1 MRTPRAPSNG
11 PRRAPDFGPN
21 KGTKMKTSFRQN
33 LLASTLLVGASA
45 LATPAWAQDTV
56 DPAAQPPSGP
66 VEAQPTPSV
75 SSEGEPVSTGQD
87 IIVTGSRI
95 PQPNLES
102 AAPVTVVSDQD
113 VKLTGATRIEDV
125 LNQLPSVG
133 AAQASGIAN
142 GASGTAELDLRYLGS
157 KRTLTLV
164 NGRRLMPGDPNST
177 TQAADVNVI
186 PAALVRRV
194 EVLTGGASS
203 VYGADAVAGVVNFIM
218 DTSFEGIRFDGNY
231 STYWHKQDNP
241 FVGRCQSVAASQ
253 QACAGRAIGDPI
265 HIRDMLENRRTAIGT
280 AQYPLPTGSTFDG
293 RALDGTVTIGAGF
306 DDGRGHA
313 VAYFGYRHVKPVL
326 QANRDFSACTIQNST
341 AGSPTCGGSAT
352 ANPGTAI
359 IFTGAGTS
367 TLAALGPGTITPN
380 AANIFNFAPLN
391 YFQRPDERYI
401 AGAFADYEISPMFK
415 PYMEFMFM
423 DDRTLAQIAP
433 SGDFGNTLT
442 INCDNPFMSTV
453 PGSGGAPGVSVFDV
467 VCATPNLIN
476 GFVGT
481 FPTAID
487 APYNPTPGA
496 APILFSNTVPGGAD
510 YNRAF
515 FQLLRRN
522 TEGGPRISDLRHQS
536 WRGVLGMRGDLSNVF
551 SYDTYFQYG
560 RTNYTQVY
568 KNEFSIS
575 RLTRALDAVVDPATG
590 NIVCRSVLDQS
601 DPSCV
606 PYDPFGA
613 APSAGAINYLNVF
626 GVIQGITSEQV
637 ANFNVT
643 GLLGEAGVQAPWAED
658 GVAINLGV
666 EYRRESLD
674 LNPDQSFQ
682 AQPSSDLAG
691 QGAPTLPVTGNF
703 RVWEIF
709 GEAQIPIVQNSFI
722 DELSLNLGYRKSWYK
737 TENERAPAGQ
747 DPNRKYDT
755 DTYKI
760 SAEFAPIQDI
770 RFRGTYNRAVR
781 APNLQELFAPQFVG
795 LGGSVD
801 PCATGTPMTATD
813 FGCLATGLVVGQ
825 SVTGNPAAQYNALLG
840 GNPNLTP
847 EKATTK
853 TLGVVLQPR
862 FIPRLAITVDY
873 WDITLKNAIQ
883 GFGADAIV
891 NACVADS
898 TATSISPACALVR
911 RNPAGSLWLS
921 SQIVNGVV
929 NGATIDLPNNEGQI
943 DTSGIDVNVA
953 YSHPMFGL
961 GRLSHSFIGTYLRQ
975 FDVDNNLSEPYSC
988 DGWYGPVCSGAVVA
1002 GGAPMPKWRHKMRT
1016 TWDTPWGLGLSLQWR
1031 HVGKVKAETLQ
1042 SSNSVNGAFN
1052 FNPGLRVHAENY
1064 FDLAATFTLMDRINL
1079 RAGIN
1084 NLLDNDP
1091 PRITSGS
1098 GSRAGSSL
1106 CPAGPCNGNTYPGTW
1121 DALGRYL
1128 WVGATIDFLPPKPAP
1143 APVAPPPPPP
1153 PAPPPPAT
1161 QTCPDG
1167 SVILA
1172 TETCPVPPPPP
1183 PPPPPA
1189 PERG

>member
-1 MRTPRAPSNG
+1 MRAHECPG
-11 PRRAPDFGPN
+11 
-21 KGTKMKTSFRQN
+21 KGAEKGNLMKTNLRQH
-33 LLASTLLVGASA
+33 LLASTLLVGAVA
-45 LATPAWAQDTV
+45 YATPALAQDPASV
-56 DPAAQPPSGP
+56 DPAAAPPSGP
-66 VEAQPTPSV
+66 VEGQPTPSV
-75 SSEGEPVSTGQD
+75 SAEGENVETGGD

-102 AAPVTVVSDQD
+102 AATVTVVSDQD
-113 VKLTGATRIEDV
+113 VKLSGATRIEDV

-133 AAQASGIAN
+133 AAQASGVSN
-142 GASGTAELDLRYLGS
+142 GATGTAEIDLRYLGS

-164 NGRRLMPGDPNST
+164 NGRRLMPGDPAGT
-177 TQAADVNVI
+177 TQAGDVNVI

-241 FVGRCQSVAASQ
+241 FVADCVTGAG
-253 QACAGRAIGDPI
+253 QACGTLGAGSPV
-265 HIRDMLENRRTAIGT
+265 HIRDLLENRRAAIGPD
-280 AQYPLPTGSTFDG
+280 QYPLPTGSVWDG
-293 RALDGTVTIGAGF
+293 RALDGTVTIGSAF

-313 VAYFGYRHVKPVL
+313 VAYFGYRNVKPVL
-326 QANRDFSACTIQNST
+326 QADRDFSACTIQNNG
-341 AGSPTCGGSAT
+341 AGNPQCGGSAT
-352 ANPGTAI
+352 ANPGNVL

-367 TLAALGPGTITPN
+367 TIASLGAGTITPG

-415 PYMEFMFM
+415 PYLEFMFM

-442 INCDNPFMSTV
+442 VNCDNPLFS
-453 PGSGGAPGVSVFDV
+453 AEQA
-467 VCATPNLIN
+467 ATICNPDNLIN
-476 GFVGT
+476 GFIGT
-481 FPTAID
+481 FPTAVD

-496 APILFSNTVPGGAD
+496 APIDFVDPTTGTT

-536 WRGVLGMRGDLSNVF
+536 WRGVLGMRGDLSPVF

-568 KNEFSIS
+568 KNEFSVS
-575 RLTRALDAVVDPATG
+575 RLTRALDVVDDPRTPGVVDP
-590 NIVCRSVLDQS
+590 ICRSVLDQT
-601 DPSCV
+601 DAACV
-606 PYDPFGA
+606 PYDIYGA
-613 APSAGAINYLNVF
+613 DGPSAAALSYLNVF
-626 GVIQGITSEQV
+626 GVIQGITSQQV

-643 GLLGEAGVQAPWAED
+643 GLLGEMGVRTPWSED
-658 GVAINLGV
+658 GVGINAGI
-666 EYRRESLD
+666 EYRRESLE

-691 QGAPTLPVTGNF
+691 QGAPTLPVAGNF
-703 RVWEIF
+703 RVWEVF
-709 GEAQIPIVQNSFI
+709 AEAQIPIIQRSFI
-722 DELSLNLGYRKSWYK
+722 EDLSFNVGYRKSWYS
-737 TENERAPAGQ
+737 TENELAPAGT
-747 DPNRKYDT
+747 DPTRKYDT

-760 SAEFAPIQDI
+760 SAEFAPIRDV
-770 RFRGTYNRAVR
+770 RFRATYNRASR
-781 APNLQELFAPQFVG
+781 APNIQELFAAQFVG

-801 PCATGTPMTATD
+801 PCAGFAISATD
-813 FGCLATGLVVGQ
+813 YGCLAQGLAVGQ
-825 SVTGNPAAQYNALLG
+825 TVTGNPAGQYNALLG

-853 TLGVVLQPR
+853 SVGVVLQPS

-883 GFGADAIV
+883 GFGADAIL
-891 NACVADS
+891 NACVSDS
-898 TATSISPACALVR
+898 TAGSISPACALVR

-921 SQIVNGVV
+921 SQIVDGVV
-929 NGATIDLPNNEGQI
+929 NGATIDLPNNEGRI
-943 DTSGIDVNVA
+943 DTSGVDVNVA
-953 YSHPMFGL
+953 YSHGLFGL
-961 GRLSHSFIGTYLRQ
+961 GGLSHSFIGTYLDK

-988 DGWYGPVCSGAVVA
+988 AGYYGPVCSGAVVA
-1002 GGAPMPKWRHKMRT
+1002 GGAPMPEWRHKMRT
-1016 TWDTPWGLGLSLQWR
+1016 TWDTPWGLGVSLQWR

-1042 SSNSVNGAFN
+1042 DNNTVGAATQFD
-1052 FNPGLRVHAENY
+1052 PGVRIKSQNY
-1064 FDLAATFTLMDRINL
+1064 FDLSTTFTLLDRINL

-1091 PRITSGS
+1091 PLVTSGS
-1098 GSRAGSSL
+1098 SAVGGTNL
-1106 CPAGPCNGNTYPGTW
+1106 CPTGPCNGNTYPGTW

-1128 WVGATIDFLPPKPAP
+1128 WVGATIDFIPPNKAP
-1143 APVAPPPPPP
+1143 MAPPPVVAPPPPPP
-1153 PAPPPPAT
+1153 PPPPAT